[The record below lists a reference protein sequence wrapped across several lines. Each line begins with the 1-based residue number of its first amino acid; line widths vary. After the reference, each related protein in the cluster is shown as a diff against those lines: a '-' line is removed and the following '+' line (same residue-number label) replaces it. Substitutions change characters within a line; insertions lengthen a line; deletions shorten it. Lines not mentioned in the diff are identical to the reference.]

1 MKRSLCFFMI
11 SRTIENMKYDFII
24 LGADGMQG
32 SIVARDLLER
42 GYSVFLTDI
51 YQTRIPDLLHKYKH
65 RAAFSFLDL
74 RDMDRTIGTIQK
86 SNADVVI
93 NCAEGDWN
101 LNVCQACLHTGR
113 HCIDLGPRF
122 DMTDAQL
129 RLNRQFKKIGKTA
142 IMGCGSVPG
151 IGNVMLAHAVKKFD
165 SIESI
170 DAGFAWD
177 SNIKKFV
184 VPFSIESILEEF
196 TLKAPYIQNGR
207 VRRMRPA
214 ESAKIR
220 TFRAVG
226 PQKIFLADH
235 PEVYT
240 FFYYFKRMGLKNVR
254 FWAGFP
260 HHSDQV
266 ISTLADLTFANNE
279 PVTFENKQIVPAQFL
294 TQTLKRIKHPRGYKE
309 WENIWVEI
317 NGRAQRKKKTIL
329 MECIVPPLKSWE
341 EAGCNVDTG
350 FPASII
356 AQMIKYGDIT
366 KRGSFAPEA
375 VIPEKKF
382 FKELR
387 KRKFTI
393 YENGKKL
400 RF

>member
-1 MKRSLCFFMI
+1 
-11 SRTIENMKYDFII
+11 MKYDFIV

-42 GYSVFLTDI
+42 GYSVFLADT
-51 YQTRIPDLLHKYKH
+51 YQTRIPELLQQHKH
-65 RAAFSFLDL
+65 LAAFQSLDL
-74 RDMDRTIGTIQK
+74 RDIARTIGTIQK
-86 SNADVVI
+86 SGADVVI

-101 LNVCQACLHTGR
+101 LNVYQACLHTDR
-113 HCIDLGPRF
+113 HCVDLGSRL
-122 DMTDAQL
+122 DMTGDQL
-129 RLNRQFKKIGKTA
+129 RMNRQFKKIGKTA
-142 IMGCGSVPG
+142 ITGCGSVPG

-177 SNIKKFV
+177 SNLKTFV
-184 VPFSIESILEEF
+184 VPFSVESILEEY
-196 TLKAPYIQNGR
+196 TLKAPYIQGGR
-207 VRRMRPA
+207 LRRMRPFD
-214 ESAKIR
+214 SIRVR
-220 TFRAVG
+220 TFRAIG

-235 PEVYT
+235 PEIYT
-240 FFYYFKRMGLKNVR
+240 FDHYFKRMGVSHIR

-260 HHSDQV
+260 DHSERV
-266 ISTLADLTFANNE
+266 ISTLNNLTFSNNE
-279 PVTFENKQIVPAQFL
+279 PIKFENNNIVPVQFL
-294 TQTLKRIKHPRGYKE
+294 SQMLKRMKTPRGYKE
-309 WENIWVEI
+309 WENLWVEI
-317 NGRAQRKKKTIL
+317 TGHAQRKKKTIL
-329 MECIVPPLKSWE
+329 MECIVPPLKGWE

-375 VIPEKKF
+375 VVPEKKF

-393 YENGKKL
+393 YENGK
-400 RF
+400 RIN